1 MEAMYDLLELL
12 LRLFYFSILIFI
24 VLIKLY
30 GRQLTLSNAKFV
42 RLINYRS
49 RVFSLKTIPN
59 LFTTSLCHDCSQ

>member
-30 GRQLTLSNAKFV
+30 GRQLALSNVKFV

-49 RVFSLKTIPN
+49 RVFRLKTIPN
-59 LFTTSLCHDCSQ
+59 LFITSLCHDCSQ